1 MRFHSN
7 FILFYIS
14 TNSTHCLQFLHFL
27 ASTCYFLCFWMW
39 PSWQVWGG
47 ILWFWYVFPW
57 WLVNLIIF
65 FICFLSLCIF
75 FWRNICSSHSY
86 FLIWLFS
93 CCWVLEVL
101 YIFWILILNLFGCV
115 ISSTVSHSGDCLF
128 VILFELK
135 HSSKRNFISYW
146 AYFGMRP
153 IGKKARPVLLKAVV
167 FLWE

>member
-1 MRFHSN
+1 MCADISLRSCFEFFVYSKKCN
-7 FILFYIS
+7 YWILWQLFVIFWETSILFSIASAPFYIS
-14 TNSTHCLQFLHFL
+14 
-27 ASTCYFLCFWMW
+27 ASSSQGFQLPYIFTKICYFLCFWMW

-101 YIFWILILNLFGCV
+101 YIFWILAFYKFYGL
-115 ISSTVSHSGDCLF
+115 
-128 VILFELK
+128 
-135 HSSKRNFISYW
+135 
-146 AYFGMRP
+146 
-153 IGKKARPVLLKAVV
+153 
-167 FLWE
+167 